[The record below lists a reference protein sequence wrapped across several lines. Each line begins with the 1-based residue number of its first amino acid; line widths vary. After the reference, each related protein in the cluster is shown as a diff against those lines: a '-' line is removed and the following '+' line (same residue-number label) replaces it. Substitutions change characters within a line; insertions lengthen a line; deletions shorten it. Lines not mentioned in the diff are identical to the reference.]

1 MSSAQVDLPPFTVLR
16 AALGRTT
23 EFLAHELHAP
33 RASAPEW
40 NELEWNVARAVT
52 AMQGITVLLAN
63 RLRWRGPPS
72 WQAFLAAQRELALQ
86 RDACIELLLAR
97 VGASMHAS
105 GVPCI
110 ALKGAALRPL
120 GLYRPGERPMG
131 DIDLLTA
138 PRDSPEVA
146 RVMQQLDYAQSFET
160 RRHAVFAPRSC
171 APAVM
176 FGEHPD
182 NVLKIEV
189 HARIAEMLPVAEVE
203 ISAGWLDN
211 EAPPGINP
219 YPAMSELMR
228 HLLLH
233 AAGNIRAHALRQI
246 QLHDIA
252 LLAGQL
258 GDADWLR
265 LLETP
270 ESRGGAW
277 WMLPPLALAV
287 RYYPG
292 AVAQTLLSEF
302 AARCPPPLRQVATR
316 MTLTDV
322 SWSNLR
328 IAAFPGIC
336 WSRSPR
342 EVMRLVR
349 SRVFPSRDA
358 VAELK
363 LAEAAQPA
371 LKQVSWYGITHARR
385 IQRWL
390 FARPPRA
397 QTIISLRAALAD
409 LRLDP

>member
-23 EFLAHELHAP
+23 EYLARELHAP
-33 RASAPEW
+33 RESAPEW
-40 NELEWNVARAVT
+40 NELEWNVARAVA

-72 WQAFLAAQRELALQ
+72 WQAFLATQRELALQ
-86 RDACIELLLAR
+86 RDARIKLLLAHID
-97 VGASMHAS
+97 AAMHAN

-110 ALKGAALRPL
+110 ALKGSALRPL
-120 GLYRPGERPMG
+120 RLYHPGERPMG
-131 DIDLLTA
+131 DIDLMTL
-138 PRDSPEVA
+138 PRHSHAVA
-146 RVMQQLDYAQSFET
+146 HVMRQLDYVQSFET
-160 RRHAVFAPRSC
+160 RRHAVYAPRNC

-211 EAPPGINP
+211 EAPPGISP
-219 YPAMSELMR
+219 YPAMAELMR

-233 AAGNIRAHALRQI
+233 AAGNMRAHGLRQI

-252 LLAGQL
+252 LLAARL

-277 WMLPPLALAV
+277 WMLPPLALAA

-292 AVAQTLLSEF
+292 AIAQPLLSEF
-302 AARCPPPLRQVATR
+302 TARCPPPLCRVASR
-316 MTLTDV
+316 MTLTGV

-336 WSRSPR
+336 WSRSPL
-342 EVMRLVR
+342 EVMRFIR
-349 SRVFPSRDA
+349 SRVFPSRVA
-358 VAELK
+358 VTELK

-371 LKQVSWYGITHARR
+371 LKQVSWYGISHARR
-385 IQRWL
+385 IRRWL
-390 FARPPRA
+390 FTRPPRA

-409 LRLDP
+409 LRPDP

>member
-1 MSSAQVDLPPFTVLR
+1 MSPAQVELPPFTVLR

-23 EFLAHELHAP
+23 EYLAHELHAP
-33 RASAPEW
+33 RASAPDW
-40 NELEWNVARAVT
+40 NELEWSVARAVA
-52 AMQGITVLLAN
+52 AMQGITVLLAS
-63 RLRWRGPPS
+63 RLRWHGPPS

-86 RDACIELLLAR
+86 RDARIKSLLAR
-97 VGASMHAS
+97 IDAAMHAK
-105 GVPCI
+105 GVPCV

-131 DIDLLTA
+131 DIDLMTL
-138 PRDSPEVA
+138 PRDSHGVA
-146 RVMQQLDYAQSFET
+146 HVMQQLDYVQSFET
-160 RRHAVFAPRSC
+160 RRHAVYAPRSC

-203 ISAGWLDN
+203 ISAGWLDS
-211 EAPPGINP
+211 EAPSGINP
-219 YPAMSELMR
+219 YPAMAELMR

-233 AAGNIRAHALRQI
+233 AAGNMRAHALRQI

-270 ESRGGAW
+270 ASGGGAW
-277 WMLPPLALAV
+277 WMLPPLVLAA

-292 AVAQTLLSEF
+292 AIAQSLLLEF
-302 AARCPPPLRQVATR
+302 TARCPTPLRHVAPR
-316 MTLTDV
+316 MTLTGV

-342 EVMRLVR
+342 EAMRFVR
-349 SRVFPSRDA
+349 SRVFPSRVA
-358 VAELK
+358 VAELG

-371 LKQVSWYGITHARR
+371 LKQVSWYGISHAQRV
-385 IQRWL
+385 QRWL
-390 FARPPRA
+390 FTRPPRA
-397 QTIISLRAALAD
+397 QTIISLRAALDD
-409 LRLDP
+409 LRLDS

>member
-1 MSSAQVDLPPFTVLR
+1 MSSAQVDLPPYTVLR

-33 RASAPEW
+33 RASAPDW
-40 NELEWNVARAVT
+40 NELEWNVARAVA
-52 AMQGITVLLAN
+52 AMQGITVMLAN
-63 RLRWRGPPS
+63 RLGWRGPPS
-72 WQAFLAAQRELALQ
+72 WQAFLAAQLELALQ
-86 RDACIELLLAR
+86 RDARITLLLAHI
-97 VGASMHAS
+97 GAAMHAN
-105 GVPCI
+105 GVPCV

-131 DIDLLTA
+131 DIDLLTL
-138 PRDSPEVA
+138 PRDSREVA
-146 RVMQQLDYAQSFET
+146 HVMEQLDYVPSFET
-160 RRHAVFAPRSC
+160 RRHAVYAPRSC

-189 HARIAEMLPVAEVE
+189 HARIAEMLPVTEVE
-203 ISAGWLDN
+203 ISTGWLDS
-211 EAPPGINP
+211 EAPSGINP
-219 YPAMSELMR
+219 YPAMAELMR

-233 AAGNIRAHALRQI
+233 AAGNMRAHALRQI

-252 LLAGQL
+252 LLAGKL
-258 GDADWLR
+258 AEADWLQ

-292 AVAQTLLSEF
+292 AIAQSLLSEF
-302 AARCPPPLRQVATR
+302 TARCPAPLRHVATR
-316 MTLTDV
+316 MTLTGV

-336 WSRSPR
+336 WSRSPG
-342 EVMRLVR
+342 EVVRFIR
-349 SRVFPSRDA
+349 SRVLPSRVA
-358 VAELK
+358 VAELQ

-371 LKQVSWYGITHARR
+371 LKQVSWYGIPHARR

-397 QTIISLRAALAD
+397 QTIVSLRAALAD
-409 LRLDP
+409 LRPDS